1 MRCLLTVFYL
11 ARSKTSHMQ
20 NFKTAKLFDAGGDL
34 SQRWFIFYYFRS
46 PETGKFRRF
55 RHWIPTTLITS
66 TARRDK
72 AHLMM
77 KTINKKLLQGYN
89 PFVQMDKKYK
99 LLTAGLTYVLSLKE
113 HTCRIRSYHTYCSFV
128 NQFTE
133 WLQSKKMTFISVD
146 DFNYYHAQE
155 FMDYTKSKLKNG
167 NRTYNHRITGMKSMF
182 KMLLKREWILVN
194 PFENIERLPE
204 EDPQIEAF
212 NVDELMLMQQNLPE
226 YNFDLYVCACLIFY
240 CFIRPAELVRLKVS
254 NFHLVNRAIVIPG
267 KASKNKKQEVVQI
280 PNALYPILMNLDLN
294 YPGDFFVFA
303 RHQKRGKKEIAPTRI
318 AEAWRKFADEFGID
332 KNIYSLKHTGVG
344 MAIENGINIRDLQLQ
359 LRHSN
364 LEMTQIYLDKFNMRP
379 SEKLST
385 DFPDLARLAKSTG
398 PVRLPLPAHIYNPG
412 LS

>member
-1 MRCLLTVFYL
+1 M
-11 ARSKTSHMQ
+11 
-20 NFKTAKLFDAGGDL
+20 
-34 SQRWFIFYYFRS
+34 
-46 PETGKFRRF
+46 
-55 RHWIPTTLITS
+55 
-66 TARRDK
+66 
-72 AHLMM
+72 
-77 KTINKKLLQGYN
+77 
-89 PFVQMDKKYK
+89 
-99 LLTAGLTYVLSLKE
+99 
-113 HTCRIRSYHTYCSFV
+113 
-128 NQFTE
+128 
-133 WLQSKKMTFISVD
+133 ISMAVD

-167 NRTYNHRITGMKSMF
+167 NRTYNHRVTGMKSIF

-204 EDPQIEAF
+204 EDSDIEAF
-212 NVDELMLMQQNLPE
+212 TVDELMLMQQNLPD

-280 PNALYPILMNLDLN
+280 PDALLPVLIKLDLN
-294 YPGDFFVFA
+294 FPGDFFVFA
-303 RHQKRGKKEIAPTRI
+303 RHQNRGTAEIAPTRI
-318 AEAWRKFADEFGID
+318 AEAWRKFAEEHGIK

-344 MAIENGINIRDLQLQ
+344 MAIENGINVRDLQLQ

-364 LEMTQIYLDKFNMRP
+364 LEMTQIYLDKFNHRP

-385 DFPDLARLAKSTG
+385 NFPDLARLSKNTG
-398 PVRLPLPAHIYNPG
+398 PVRLPLPDHIYKPG

>member
-1 MRCLLTVFYL
+1 
-11 ARSKTSHMQ
+11 MQ

-55 RHWIPTTLITS
+55 RNWIPSTISSATL
-66 TARRDK
+66 RRDK
-72 AHLMM
+72 AHVMI

-89 PFVQMDKKYK
+89 PFVNLDKRYK
-99 LLTAGLTYVLSLKE
+99 LLSAGLTYVLTLKQT
-113 HTCRIRSYHTYCSFV
+113 TCRIRSYHTYCSFV
-128 NQFTE
+128 KQFTE
-133 WLQSKKMTFISVD
+133 WLELKKMISIAVD

-167 NRTYNHRITGMKSMF
+167 NRTYNHRVTGMKSIF

-204 EDPQIEAF
+204 EDPEIEAF
-212 NVDELMLMQQNLPE
+212 TIEELMLMQQHLPD
-226 YNFDLYVCACLIFY
+226 YDFNLYVCACLVFY
-240 CFIRPAELVRLKVS
+240 CFIRPAEIVRLKVS
-254 NFHLVNRAIVIPG
+254 NIRLVNKVIVIPG
-267 KASKNKKQEVVQI
+267 KASKNKKQEVVEI
-280 PNALYPILMNLDLN
+280 PNALMPILMMLDLSF
-294 YPGDFFVFA
+294 PGDYFIFA
-303 RHQKRGKKEIAPTRI
+303 RHLKRGPAEIAPTRI
-318 AEAWRKFADEFGID
+318 AEAWRIFANEYGIA

-364 LEMTQIYLDKFNMRP
+364 LEMTQIYLDKFNHRP
-379 SEKLST
+379 SEMLSKN
-385 DFPDLARLAKSTG
+385 FPDLSRLAKNTS
-398 PVRLPLPAHIYNPG
+398 PARLPLPDYIYNPG